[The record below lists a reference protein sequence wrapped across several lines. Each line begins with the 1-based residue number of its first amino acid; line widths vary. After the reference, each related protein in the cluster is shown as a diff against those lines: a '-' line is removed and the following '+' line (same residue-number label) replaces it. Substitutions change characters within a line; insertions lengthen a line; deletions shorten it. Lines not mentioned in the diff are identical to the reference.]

1 LDAGHTKE
9 AKKKNKMKTF
19 LIGKIKDG
27 DIPLEG

>member
-9 AKKKNKMKTF
+9 ARNKMKTF